1 MSVARKRY
9 VEAEPLSLGAAEIVE
24 FLRDMGWAGAA
35 AMVRLWADRSTEQ
48 NREAMRW
55 RTAYQEVVERLHKYE
70 PPAPR
75 PEPVNFQPPP
85 EASD

>member
-1 MSVARKRY
+1 MSARKRY
-9 VEAEPLSLGAAEIVE
+9 VEPEPLSLGAAEIVE
-24 FLRDMGWAGAA
+24 FLRDMGWEGAA
-35 AMVRLWADRSTEQ
+35 AMVRRWSERNTEQ

-55 RTAYQEVVERLHKYE
+55 RAAYQEVVDRLHQYE
-70 PPAPR
+70 PPERR